1 MVPVASECAVYT
13 GRCRVWSQPRYIA
26 VVCVRMCTYVWDE
39 SRRLTNRVGDSYN
52 GGSPRALCSRRIR
65 RRRHLIRRLI
75 FSRLPYLSLS
85 LTHCLSVSAHPRF
98 SVSVLRPSLSYGFFF
113 PNTRE
118 LIVNARTEDGRGS
131 TRFVLRILRDVRTN
145 YNNMICILSIE
156 NYAARGV
163 NIHSGGLI
171 RYLITW
177 RVRIILLKYI
187 IRERRARRSGFMLLV
202 FFFFSVFTFLCAII
216 VYLAVFGVPSAAR
229 GQFS

>member
-1 MVPVASECAVYT
+1 M
-13 GRCRVWSQPRYIA
+13 
-26 VVCVRMCTYVWDE
+26 VVCVHMCTCVWDE

-75 FSRLPYLSLS
+75 FSRLLSLS
-85 LTHCLSVSAHPRF
+85 HPLSVRLYISTCF
-98 SVSVLRPSLSYGFFF
+98 CLCGTFVSVYTSVSLSYGFF

-118 LIVNARTEDGRGS
+118 LIVNVRTEDGCGS
-131 TRFVLRILRDVRTN
+131 TRVVLRILRDVRTN

-171 RYLITW
+171 RYLIT
-177 RVRIILLKYI
+177 
-187 IRERRARRSGFMLLV
+187 
-202 FFFFSVFTFLCAII
+202 
-216 VYLAVFGVPSAAR
+216 
-229 GQFS
+229 

>member
-1 MVPVASECAVYT
+1 VCAYVY
-13 GRCRVWSQPRYIA
+13 
-26 VVCVRMCTYVWDE
+26 VCVWDE

-75 FSRLPYLSLS
+75 FSRLLSLSPTVCPSLHIHVFLSLWYVRLRLYVCLSLS
-85 LTHCLSVSAHPRF
+85 LSRSV
-98 SVSVLRPSLSYGFFF
+98 FF

-131 TRFVLRILRDVRTN
+131 TRVVLRILRDVRTN

-177 RVRIILLKYI
+177 RVRIILLKYYI
-187 IRERRARRSGFMLLV
+187 ICERRARRSGFMLLC
-202 FFFFSVFTFLCAII
+202 FLFFSCSPFC
-216 VYLAVFGVPSAAR
+216 VP
-229 GQFS
+229 